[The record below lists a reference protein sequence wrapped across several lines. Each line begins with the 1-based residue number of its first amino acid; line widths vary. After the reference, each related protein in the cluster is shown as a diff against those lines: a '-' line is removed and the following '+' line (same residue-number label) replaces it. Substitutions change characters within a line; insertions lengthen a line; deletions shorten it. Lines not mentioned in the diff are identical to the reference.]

1 MTTWQGQHFLDFDAP
16 AQAHSPTSV
25 AAAKAQ
31 AKAKKESDKRTILNA
46 LQENGAMT
54 DEQLVACTGIGA
66 NTVRPRRVE
75 LVRDG
80 LVVAVGEGRTAGG
93 NRAVTWGR
101 VVGGGG
107 G

>member
-1 MTTWQGQHFLDFDAP
+1 MTVYKGQHYLLGDDAP

-25 AAAKAQ
+25 AAAKGQ
-31 AKAKKESDKRTILNA
+31 TKAKEESDKRTILNA
-46 LQENGAMT
+46 LEEDGPMT

-75 LVRDG
+75 LVREG
-80 LVVAVGEGRTAGG
+80 LVVAVGEGRTMGG

-101 VVGGGG
+101 A
-107 G
+107 